1 MIVNNRYIS
10 CLKCQVCGCCTD
22 RMDPTYKQKIAIML
36 RIMVDALKVY
46 DKIHNSYD
54 EIFGVQITKR
64 QETG

>member
-10 CLKCQVCGCCTD
+10 CLKCQVYGCCTD
-22 RMDPTYKQKIAIML
+22 RMDLTYKQKIAIML
-36 RIMVDALKVY
+36 KIMVDALKAY

-54 EIFGVQITKR
+54 EIFGVQITKI